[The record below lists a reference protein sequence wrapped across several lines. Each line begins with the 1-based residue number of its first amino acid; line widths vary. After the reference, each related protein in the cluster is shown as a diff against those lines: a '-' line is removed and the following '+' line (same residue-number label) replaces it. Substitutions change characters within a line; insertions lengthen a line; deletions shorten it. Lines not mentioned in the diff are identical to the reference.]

1 MTLTPV
7 TGVVIRI
14 PITLA
19 GSGLVLSPALDTFI
33 STAKP
38 LTVDNIIRMRESHTQ
53 DWQTEWAELE
63 FESTT
68 TNATA
73 LENAASTLQASLNTQ
88 NNMTGLVVDAV
99 AVSSTRVQFS

>member
-1 MTLTPV
+1 M
-7 TGVVIRI
+7 RI

-38 LTVDNIIRMRESHTQ
+38 LTVDNVIRMRETHTQ

-63 FESTT
+63 FEVASGNVTP
-68 TNATA
+68 

-88 NNMTGLVVDAV
+88 NGTGTALVIDAV
-99 AVSSTRVQFS
+99 AVSATRVQFS